1 MDSIKLW
8 MHPTKLSSTGLINIS
23 RLFVTILLFKVLL
36 IVWYN
41 CFIIVYIDYCLLFVK
56 SDLILDD
63 RLIQEIIIYCGLEHK
78 SNAQETPTVK
88 LFFLTYLVLI
98 KQTLL
103 LVCSLALH
111 SPVYFSDVSCHVH
124 ELAVSQIHR
133 YLEGANTKGF
143 ILHLSPTFSLRLLHG
158 CQFTGL
164 WSPTISSDSISVK
177 SCID

>member
-1 MDSIKLW
+1 
-8 MHPTKLSSTGLINIS
+8 MHPTKLSSTGLINII

-36 IVWYN
+36 IIWHN

-98 KQTLL
+98 EQTLL
-103 LVCSLALH
+103 LVCSLAH
-111 SPVYFSDVSCHVH
+111 
-124 ELAVSQIHR
+124 
-133 YLEGANTKGF
+133 
-143 ILHLSPTFSLRLLHG
+143 
-158 CQFTGL
+158 QF
-164 WSPTISSDSISVK
+164 ISVMFLVMFMSLQLAK
-177 SCID
+177 FIDILKVPIQKALFYIYILLFHSNCYMDANLLDYGLLQYHQILFLLSLA